1 MRQPLRQKASN
12 TKRMK
17 SANESQRV
25 KISMPSAVGQDVP
38 VRPAL
43 RSNATVHRICLLRF
57 LRFLASRGAFVVILS
72 GIALQAGAQSGS
84 QFEEDFDDPNKPWE
98 EMAIQLPGPPRDAD
112 LLPFSV
118 SATATQRFAIDSKAL
133 TVGADG
139 VVRYTMVAI
148 SPSGARNITYEGI
161 RCAAFE
167 KKLYA
172 FGRADGAWSR
182 SRRDKWEPI
191 VRNAANRQQATLA
204 LDYLCDGKT
213 VAGTATTM
221 LERIRQDRPV
231 TSRTDAR

>member
-1 MRQPLRQKASN
+1 M
-12 TKRMK
+12 T
-17 SANESQRV
+17 
-25 KISMPSAVGQDVP
+25 SAVLHDVP
-38 VRPAL
+38 ALGTPGLRP
-43 RSNATVHRICLLRF
+43 TVSGALLR
-57 LRFLASRGAFVVILS
+57 LSRSALVGILC
-72 GIALQAGAQSGS
+72 GIALQAAAQSGS
-84 QFEEDFDDPNKPWE
+84 QFEEDFDDPSKPWE

-118 SATATQRFAIDSKAL
+118 SATATQRFAIDSRAL
-133 TVGADG
+133 TVGVDG
-139 VVRYTMVAI
+139 VVRYTMVAV

-204 LDYLCDGKT
+204 QDYFCDGKT
-213 VAGTATTM
+213 VAGDANMM
-221 LERIRQDRPV
+221 LDRIRREKPV